1 MPRPNLKLS
10 LVKTKK
16 ATEPIKKDFFAPFSK
31 QELLP
36 FLPPNGNDASLYPH
50 LLGQSTQQQLS
61 VDEKVLILDY
71 LFKKEFTAATLKT
84 LLRRGGS
91 GGGGIYMGQEN
102 KKVMKVIANQQSF
115 DGERKAAE
123 LVKTLDPFLPLPTVK
138 AIYPSVQA
146 IIYENKF
153 NNPIVLEAFLD
164 TISDSDKL
172 QLTRNLIDALQ
183 SLHEAGIYHG
193 DIKAS
198 NIIVNPENLDIQFID
213 IGSMASRT
221 TTQRIYDLNK
231 TTISLLPPP
240 LSQHRQMAQLRNSCT
255 FDEKVKLDNYALF
268 LIIKDVIP
276 INQQMAKFQ
285 TQGKQAAQNIVT
297 QIQKS
302 GF

>member
-10 LVKTKK
+10 LDKPKV
-16 ATEPIKKDFFAPFSK
+16 ATESVKKDFFHPFSK

-36 FLPPNGNDASLYPH
+36 FLPPNIKNPSLYPH
-50 LLGQSTQQQLS
+50 LLGQSSQQQLTI
-61 VDEKVLILDY
+61 DQKILLLDY
-71 LFKKEFTAATLKT
+71 LFKKEFTTATLKT

-91 GGGGIYMGQEN
+91 GGGGIYMGQQN

-115 DGERKAAE
+115 DAEKKAAE
-123 LVKTLDPFLPLPTVK
+123 LVMTLDPSLPLPKVK

-153 NNPIVLEAFLD
+153 KNPIVLETFLQSVSEQD
-164 TISDSDKL
+164 RL
-172 QLTRNLIDALQ
+172 QLSRNLVDAMQ
-183 SLHEAGIYHG
+183 RLHEAGVYHG
-193 DIKAS
+193 DVKAA

-221 TTQRIYDLNK
+221 SPQRVYDLNK

-240 LSQHRQMAQLRNSCT
+240 LSQHRQMAQLHNSCT
-255 FDEKVKLDNYALF
+255 FDEKIKLDNYALF
-268 LIIKDVIP
+268 LIIKDLIP
-276 INQQMAKFQ
+276 MNQQLDKFQ
-285 TQGKQAAQNIVT
+285 KQGKQAAANIVT
-297 QIQKS
+297 QIQKV